1 MLTCFGPKQDSDLN
15 LINCPSD
22 CECYKAPKDGIFG
35 NDAESFI
42 CNSSNVITETPD
54 ILEKMLLTL
63 CFFEWRIISKLNWLE
78 TLYIENGYFVRLD
91 NSFNLI
97 GSKRLHTIVIKSIEQ
112 FWYIDREA
120 FNGFQV
126 SLQKLII
133 TNTKIHG
140 WSWLTSLD
148 PPLEQLI
155 HLDLSSNQLKTIPID
170 LHQSIPNV
178 RVLYLKHNHFHHF
191 SLQSFKPWLNIMEF
205 IPASPIIEDDG
216 TISRNN
222 IFYTKE
228 MKELYDYMYVGPD
241 YLLKNWQQLAEEETF
256 DLYPDHI
263 YLNSTGKFQMKN
275 RDWILFGQN
284 FPVNWFDSVTSESQ
298 SAIRNQMMHIF
309 STNGHNTIRTYLFGK
324 RMINFFAGNENVP
337 TSDIRVIIDL
347 VEFFLEEA
355 AQHQMQVVFIM
366 WNYLEFDFVS
376 NNMEIKLEQQYQT
389 NMIVKQ
395 YLDDTK
401 LIGISIPSDCE
412 SCLTFALKN
421 ECRQHQGFDDMYDF
435 ITIQSQLINLNNDRY
450 SFTHWK
456 RSKPNWFDQIKSL
469 NELTV
474 TRPTAVLYILDAKP
488 NDKCEMPSDWFEQL
502 TEISTGYYAPPELKP
517 KDVQI
522 EPR

>member
-1 MLTCFGPKQDSDLN
+1 
-15 LINCPSD
+15 
-22 CECYKAPKDGIFG
+22 
-35 NDAESFI
+35 
-42 CNSSNVITETPD
+42 
-54 ILEKMLLTL
+54 
-63 CFFEWRIISKLNWLE
+63 
-78 TLYIENGYFVRLD
+78 
-91 NSFNLI
+91 
-97 GSKRLHTIVIKSIEQ
+97 
-112 FWYIDREA
+112 
-120 FNGFQV
+120 
-126 SLQKLII
+126 
-133 TNTKIHG
+133 
-140 WSWLTSLD
+140 
-148 PPLEQLI
+148 
-155 HLDLSSNQLKTIPID
+155 
-170 LHQSIPNV
+170 
-178 RVLYLKHNHFHHF
+178 
-191 SLQSFKPWLNIMEF
+191 
-205 IPASPIIEDDG
+205 
-216 TISRNN
+216 
-222 IFYTKE
+222 
-228 MKELYDYMYVGPD
+228 
-241 YLLKNWQQLAEEETF
+241 
-256 DLYPDHI
+256 
-263 YLNSTGKFQMKN
+263 MKN

-337 TSDIRVIIDL
+337 TSDLRVIIDL

-389 NMIVKQ
+389 NMFRDRLLIPLLERIITSPVLVGIEIMNNFMEYEFGSSTLFKQPPDNKCNAPYLDQMMSKLKFLGYNSRIVKQ